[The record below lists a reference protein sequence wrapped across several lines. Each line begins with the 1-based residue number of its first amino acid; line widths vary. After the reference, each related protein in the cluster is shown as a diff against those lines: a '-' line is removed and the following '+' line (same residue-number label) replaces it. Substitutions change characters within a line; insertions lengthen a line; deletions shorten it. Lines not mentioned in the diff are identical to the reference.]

1 MDLNI
6 SLCLGCDLTSRCAS
20 SQGKIWVL
28 CSSLMVHHFVTKEIT
43 VWHWSV
49 HSCVMVWQYKTQ
61 NSLFCG
67 ISPIP
72 TLPQPWPTKAELPS
86 ASTHSTMAVMIH
98 HPQIHSSA
106 LWMLLSKDTF
116 KMGVTLIALLKS
128 QTESKHSFKD
138 LFNSPRRRHK
148 VLKSVFH

>member
-1 MDLNI
+1 MLGTWPDSQMCIQPGQDLGFVLLSHGSPFCPQFYDQGDN
-6 SLCLGCDLTSRCAS
+6 SLALTS
-20 SQGKIWVL
+20 SQL
-28 CSSLMVHHFVTKEIT
+28 CDGLTI
-43 VWHWSV
+43 
-49 HSCVMVWQYKTQ
+49 Q
-61 NSLFCG
+61 NSELF
-67 ISPIP
+67 ILWDQSIP

-116 KMGVTLIALLKS
+116 KMGVILIALLKS